1 MWFLIKEK
9 HFIEQLLNKL
19 INLSKNLKSSA
30 FVQSYFVHS
39 GKDGWL
45 NCWNVATYSYMCSGE
60 GKKDVSAKTRL
71 NSMKLHIYLWCRK
84 VYAPSSVNSMNDFWF
99 CNGER
104 LFRNGICWF
113 CIKVCWFWFT
123 LVCFVFQKVFQN

>member
-1 MWFLIKEK
+1 MFYQCGILLQFREKYISDFKLTLKFCCRSFRLGYMSLTLYFHIKYYQMWCLIKEK

-30 FVQSYFVHS
+30 FVQSYVVHS
-39 GKDGWL
+39 GKNCWL

-71 NSMKLHIYLWCRK
+71 SFYEIAH
-84 VYAPSSVNSMNDFWF
+84 
-99 CNGER
+99 
-104 LFRNGICWF
+104 LFMM
-113 CIKVCWFWFT
+113 
-123 LVCFVFQKVFQN
+123 

>member
-19 INLSKNLKSSA
+19 INLSLKSSA

-71 NSMKLHIYLWCRK
+71 NFYEIAH
-84 VYAPSSVNSMNDFWF
+84 
-99 CNGER
+99 
-104 LFRNGICWF
+104 LFMM
-113 CIKVCWFWFT
+113 
-123 LVCFVFQKVFQN
+123 

>member
-60 GKKDVSAKTRL
+60 GKKRCQCKNSSKFLWNCTSIYDVEKCMRHLASIQWMT
-71 NSMKLHIYLWCRK
+71 
-84 VYAPSSVNSMNDFWF
+84 WF